1 MSPTAYPCW
10 DGLRWLRVPSFE
22 GACIG
27 GDPLDCD
34 KIPAVIFYQFNH
46 IADLGHTGSIQQ
58 SNGLSLVTLR
68 LVYLLSIAARG
79 DGVTGRADQQ
89 RPGLCSADAS
99 AAAGVV
105 YLHTL

>member
-1 MSPTAYPCW
+1 MTIQYPRTVCIATFLAAPPAGARYSMSPTAYPCW

-68 LVYLLSIAARG
+68 LVYLLSI
-79 DGVTGRADQQ
+79 
-89 RPGLCSADAS
+89 
-99 AAAGVV
+99 
-105 YLHTL
+105 